1 MIYNCAFKAS
11 VFNDIKSGARTLNI
25 SVLKEIMSPIFKFM
39 VGDLVNVTRRK
50 QANMNQ
56 EGGRATIVKAYL
68 TNGEAMYDVHYLV
81 DSSRTEEGLTEGI
94 LTRVVDAI
102 GRSLRHSSCTSG
114 NIVANNIL
122 FFNFVYSF

>member
-1 MIYNCAFKAS
+1 M
-11 VFNDIKSGARTLNI
+11 NI

-68 TNGEAMYDVHYLV
+68 TIGEAMYDVYYLV
-81 DSSRTEEGLTEGI
+81 DITNRRKS
-94 LTRVVDAI
+94 
-102 GRSLRHSSCTSG
+102 H
-114 NIVANNIL
+114 
-122 FFNFVYSF
+122 